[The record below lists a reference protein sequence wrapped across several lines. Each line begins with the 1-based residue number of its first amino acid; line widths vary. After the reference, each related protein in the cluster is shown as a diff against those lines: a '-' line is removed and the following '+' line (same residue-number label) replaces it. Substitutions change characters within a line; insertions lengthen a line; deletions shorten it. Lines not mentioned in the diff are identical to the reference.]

1 MTLVGELG
9 GGMIAGLE
17 DGIEALTGIMRI
29 FSSNSMQEREALVD
43 QIILSLRDSEAP
55 FLVGLAEAIDDGL
68 IHSIPGG
75 LTGLS

>member
-17 DGIEALTGIMRI
+17 DGIEALTDIRRI
-29 FSSNSMQEREALVD
+29 LGSNSIHNREALVD
-43 QIILSLRDSEAP
+43 QIIRSLRGSEAP

-68 IHSIPGG
+68 INSLP
-75 LTGLS
+75 

>member
-1 MTLVGELG
+1 MH
-9 GGMIAGLE
+9 
-17 DGIEALTGIMRI
+17 
-29 FSSNSMQEREALVD
+29 EREALVD